1 MINKPYDPEQMRD
14 FKQLVSRYDT
24 LYSDKVAF
32 KYRKNPKD
40 QKIIEVTYHD
50 FKKDIDSLGTK
61 LIDMGFQGKRIAI
74 IALIAMSGVLVI

>member
-32 KYRKNPKD
+32 KYQKNPKT
-40 QKIIEVTYHD
+40 KKYEVTYR
-50 FKKDIDSLGTK
+50 F
-61 LIDMGFQGKRIAI
+61 
-74 IALIAMSGVLVI
+74 